1 MLDENK
7 YVKDELLQQMEHNQM
22 VKILEKKGDLE
33 MARKMTEAAQAS
45 IKGEEEFRQVKKE
58 RASKILKKQWNE

>member
-22 VKILEKKGDLE
+22 VKILEKKGDVSVLD
-33 MARKMTEAAQAS
+33 
-45 IKGEEEFRQVKKE
+45 
-58 RASKILKKQWNE
+58 KIYYLL